1 MHTHTITYTNFNNEV
16 KTKQVNFNLTEAE
29 LTKLQKDYLSVG
41 GINKVMDEAIA
52 SGDTKQL
59 LDFFELLVHRSYGI
73 KSADGEEFDKSPE
86 IMAHFEFQAY
96 YSNLYMSF
104 FEDEGRVGQAFIRA
118 VMPPELIAK
127 AEANVRGEG
136 DLHAAAEKAQAAQ
149 TLKPDARTIAQQARE
164 NLRDHLPKV
173 QERNATIA
181 QQTAEAPTQN
191 IFDNAQPRT
200 LVVEEN
206 DQLGNVSPPVSPEP
220 QEFAH
225 ADPAQAPAP
234 QPVAPSEW
242 HPSTPTPTPT
252 PSDFR
257 VPAEAP
263 VEEQPQVMTR
273 AQWLEQQEAERLPR
287 PPHEQT
293 LNGL

>member
-1 MHTHTITYTNFNNEV
+1 MHTHTITYENFNGET

-29 LTKLQKDYLSVG
+29 LTKLQKDYLHVG

-59 LDFFELLVHRSYGI
+59 LDFFELLVHRSYGV

-86 IMAHFEFQAY
+86 IMSHFEFQAY

-118 VMPPELIAK
+118 VMPADLIAK

-136 DLHAAAEKAQAAQ
+136 ELHAAAEKAQAAQ

-164 NLRDHLPKV
+164 NLKDHLPKV
-173 QERNATIA
+173 QERNATIEA
-181 QQTAEAPTQN
+181 QTTERPTQN
-191 IFDNAQPRT
+191 IFDAAQTRQPE
-200 LVVEEN
+200 VVQVQE
-206 DQLGNVSPPVSPEP
+206 QP
-220 QEFAH
+220 QQFEH

-234 QPVAPSEW
+234 QPSAPSEW
-242 HPSTPTPTPT
+242 DPQTPRPTQSS
-252 PSDFR
+252 SDFR
-257 VPAEAP
+257 VPAE
-263 VEEQPQVMTR
+263 EQGMEQPQVMTR

-287 PPHEQT
+287 PPHEQPS
-293 LNGL
+293 GL

>member
-1 MHTHTITYTNFNNEV
+1 MHAHTITYENFNGDTN
-16 KTKQVNFNLTEAE
+16 TKVVNFNLTEAE
-29 LTKLQKDYLSVG
+29 LTKLQKDYLHLG
-41 GINKVMDEAIA
+41 GINKVMDDAIQ

-118 VMPPELIAK
+118 VMPAELILK

-136 DLHAAAEKAQAAQ
+136 ELHAAAEKAKAAQ

-164 NLRDHLPKV
+164 NLKDHLPKV
-173 QERNATIA
+173 QERNATIEA
-181 QQTAEAPTQN
+181 QTTERPTQN
-191 IFDNAQPRT
+191 IFDAAQTRQPE
-200 LVVEEN
+200 VVQVQE
-206 DQLGNVSPPVSPEP
+206 QP
-220 QEFAH
+220 QQFAH

-234 QPVAPSEW
+234 QPSAPSEW
-242 HPSTPTPTPT
+242 DPQTPRPTQ

-257 VPAEAP
+257 VPAEEP
-263 VEEQPQVMTR
+263 VAEQPQVMTR

-293 LNGL
+293 S

>member
-1 MHTHTITYTNFNNEV
+1 MHSHTITYENFNGET
-16 KTKQVNFNLTEAE
+16 KTKVVNFNLTEAE
-29 LTKLQKDYLSVG
+29 LTKLQKDYLDVG

-118 VMPPELIAK
+118 VMPPELIRK

-149 TLKPDARTIAQQARE
+149 TLKPDARSIAAQARE

-191 IFDNAQPRT
+191 IFESAQTRQPE
-200 LVVEEN
+200 VVQVQEN
-206 DQLGNVSPPVSPEP
+206 EQLGNVSPPVSPEP

-225 ADPAQAPAP
+225 NNPTPSAP

-242 HPSTPTPTPT
+242 QPSVPVPTQS

-257 VPAEAP
+257 VPAEEP
-263 VEEQPQVMTR
+263 VAEQPAVMTR
-273 AQWLEQQEAERLPR
+273 QQWLEQQEAERLPR

-293 LNGL
+293 S

>member
-1 MHTHTITYTNFNNEV
+1 MHTHTITYVNFNGET

-29 LTKLQKDYLSVG
+29 LTKLQKDYLHVG

-104 FEDEGRVGQAFIRA
+104 FEDNGEVGQAFIRA
-118 VMPPELIAK
+118 VMPADLIAK

-136 DLHAAAEKAQAAQ
+136 ELHAAAEKAQAAQ

-164 NLRDHLPKV
+164 SLKDHLPKV
-173 QERNATIA
+173 QERNATIDT
-181 QQTAEAPTQN
+181 QTAERPTQN
-191 IFDNAQPRT
+191 IFEAAQPRT
-200 LVVEEN
+200 IVLEEN
-206 DQLGNVSPPVSPEP
+206 DQLGNASPPVSPEP

-225 ADPAQAPAP
+225 ADPAQDPTP

-242 HPSTPTPTPT
+242 KPQTPQPTQS

-257 VPAEAP
+257 VPAEEPA
-263 VEEQPQVMTR
+263 EQPQVMTR

-293 LNGL
+293 G

>member
-1 MHTHTITYTNFNNEV
+1 MHTHTITYENFNGET

-29 LTKLQKDYLSVG
+29 LTKLQKDYLDVG

-118 VMPPELIAK
+118 VMPADLIAK

-136 DLHAAAEKAQAAQ
+136 ELHAAAEKAQAAQ

-164 NLRDHLPKV
+164 NLKDHLPKV
-173 QERNATIA
+173 QERNATIEA
-181 QQTAEAPTQN
+181 QTTERPTQN
-191 IFDNAQPRT
+191 IFDAAQTRQPE
-200 LVVEEN
+200 VVQVQE
-206 DQLGNVSPPVSPEP
+206 QP
-220 QEFAH
+220 QQFEH

-234 QPVAPSEW
+234 QPSAPSEW
-242 HPSTPTPTPT
+242 DPQTPRPTQ

-257 VPAEAP
+257 VPAE
-263 VEEQPQVMTR
+263 EQGMEQPQVMTR
-273 AQWLEQQEAERLPR
+273 AQWLEQQEAERIPR

>member
-1 MHTHTITYTNFNNEV
+1 MHSHTITYENFNGET
-16 KTKQVNFNLTEAE
+16 KTKVVNFNLTEAE
-29 LTKLQKDYLSVG
+29 LTKLQKDYLSEG

-118 VMPPELIAK
+118 VMPADLIAK

-136 DLHAAAEKAQAAQ
+136 ELHAAAEKAQAAQ

-164 NLRDHLPKV
+164 NLKDHLPKV
-173 QERNATIA
+173 QERNATIEA
-181 QQTAEAPTQN
+181 QTTERPTQN
-191 IFDNAQPRT
+191 IFDAAQTRQPE
-200 LVVEEN
+200 VVQVQE
-206 DQLGNVSPPVSPEP
+206 QP
-220 QEFAH
+220 QQFEH

-234 QPVAPSEW
+234 QPSAPSEW
-242 HPSTPTPTPT
+242 DPQTPRPTQ

-257 VPAEAP
+257 VPAEEP
-263 VEEQPQVMTR
+263 VAEQPQVMTR

-287 PPHEQT
+287 PPHEQPS
-293 LNGL
+293 GL

>member
-1 MHTHTITYTNFNNEV
+1 MHAHTITYENFNGDM
-16 KTKQVNFNLTEAE
+16 KTKVVNFNLTEAE
-29 LTKLQKDYLSVG
+29 LTKLQKDYLHLG
-41 GINKVMDEAIA
+41 GINKVMDDAIQ

-118 VMPPELIAK
+118 VMPAELILK

-136 DLHAAAEKAQAAQ
+136 ELHAAAEKAKAAQ

-164 NLRDHLPKV
+164 NLKDHLPKV
-173 QERNATIA
+173 QERNATIEA
-181 QQTAEAPTQN
+181 QTVERPTQN
-191 IFDNAQPRT
+191 IFDAAQPRT
-200 LVVEEN
+200 GEDVIIAHEKTTPLYE
-206 DQLGNVSPPVSPEP
+206 QSPPVSEQPE
-220 QEFAH
+220 EFAH
-225 ADPAQAPAP
+225 TDPAQAPAP

-242 HPSTPTPTPT
+242 KPQTPQPTQPS
-252 PSDFR
+252 SDFR
-257 VPAEAP
+257 VPAE
-263 VEEQPQVMTR
+263 EPQVMTR

-293 LNGL
+293 S

>member
-1 MHTHTITYTNFNNEV
+1 MHTHTITYENFNGET

-29 LTKLQKDYLSVG
+29 LTKLQKDYLHVG

-59 LDFFELLVHRSYGI
+59 LDFFELLVHRSYGL

-86 IMAHFEFQAY
+86 IMSHFEFQAY

-118 VMPPELIAK
+118 VMPPELIRK

-173 QERNATIA
+173 QERNAVIDN
-181 QQTAEAPTQN
+181 QQTLERPTQN
-191 IFDNAQPRT
+191 IFEAATP
-200 LVVEEN
+200 VVVQEKTEP
-206 DQLGNVSPPVSPEP
+206 LFEPSPPVSPEP
-220 QEFAH
+220 AEFAH
-225 ADPAQAPAP
+225 ADPAQDPTP

-242 HPSTPTPTPT
+242 KPQTPQPTQSPA
-252 PSDFR
+252 DFR
-257 VPAEAP
+257 EPA
-263 VEEQPQVMTR
+263 EEQPAVMTR
-273 AQWLEQQEAERLPR
+273 QQWLEQQEAERLPR

-293 LNGL
+293 S